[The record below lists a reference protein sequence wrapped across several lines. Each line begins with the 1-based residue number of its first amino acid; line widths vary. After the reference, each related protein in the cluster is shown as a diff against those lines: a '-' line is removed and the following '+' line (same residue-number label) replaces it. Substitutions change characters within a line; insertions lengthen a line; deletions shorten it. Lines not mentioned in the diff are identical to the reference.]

1 MPLEQLPKA
10 PRRNPSR
17 RPAAIAENDV
27 VAPDVTKLG
36 KAQPN
41 VLLIFNLL
49 WDDAKA
55 LLLGI
60 SRYVDGRWRV
70 RLDVDAASVTDL
82 SWIQEKKWDGIITRH
97 TSPALL
103 EHCQRLQI
111 PVVDLNDEPG
121 PPGLAK
127 IRPDNRAVGHMGAEH
142 FLERGFKNFAF
153 CGLKETWSKERE
165 QGFAEALRLA
175 GMDFHTIEAD
185 YDPMNAS
192 WNDRQ
197 QRELVQWLGSL
208 PRPLAVFACNDLRAL
223 QITEAC
229 RAAGFLV
236 PTEVSILGVNNDYVR
251 CAFGTPPLSSVA
263 TDRQLAGFRA
273 AELLERLMSEKK
285 FVSDEDIRIDP
296 IRVVVRRSTDVLAI
310 EDQVVRGALHYIQE
324 FACKGI
330 SAEDVAGHVG
340 LSRHALERKFR
351 QLCGRSPHMEIRSI
365 QIARIKQLL
374 VETDLPL
381 KNVAD
386 LVGIPHTEYVSVMFN
401 RYVGMPPGAYRKKHQ
416 PKNSAGHVQSSIDP
430 DAREEL

>member
-1 MPLEQLPKA
+1 MSGATNTTAA
-10 PRRNPSR
+10 P
-17 RPAAIAENDV
+17 
-27 VAPDVTKLG
+27 
-36 KAQPN
+36 AQTEKRAQTTPN

-60 SRYVDGRWRV
+60 SRYVDGRWHV
-70 RLDVDAASVTDL
+70 RLDVDAASVNDL
-82 SWIQEKKWDGIITRH
+82 SWINENKWDGIITRH
-97 TSPALL
+97 TSPELL
-103 EHCQRLQI
+103 DLCQRLRI
-111 PVVDLNDEPG
+111 PIVDLNDEPG
-121 PPGLAK
+121 PQGLPK

-142 FLERGFKNFAF
+142 FLERGFKHFAF
-153 CGLKETWSKERE
+153 CGLRETWSKERE
-165 QGFAEALRLA
+165 LGFSEALRLA
-175 GMDFHTIEAD
+175 GMDCHTIDAA

-192 WNDRQ
+192 WNERQ
-197 QRELVQWLGSL
+197 QRELMQWLASL

-223 QITEAC
+223 QVTEAC
-229 RAAGFLV
+229 RAAGYLV
-236 PTEVSILGVNNDYVR
+236 PTEVSVLGVNNDYVR

-273 AELLERLMSEKK
+273 AELLERLMAERKFTSE
-285 FVSDEDIRIDP
+285 EDIRIDP

-310 EDQVVRGALHYIQE
+310 DDQVVRAALHYIQE

-330 SAEDVAGHVG
+330 SAEDVAARVG

-351 QLCGRSPHMEIRSI
+351 QLCGRSPHMEIRAI

-374 VETDLPL
+374 IETDLPL

-386 LVGIPHTEYVSVMFN
+386 LVGVPHTEYVSVMFN

-416 PKNSAGHVQSSIDP
+416 PKIASGHVQSSIDP
-430 DAREEL
+430 DAKEDA